1 MRLCGVSVRPNQ
13 AKLNGDH
20 QVLNQRIAVTLALVA
35 SPVLITSCS
44 SGGLSEEGRA
54 FVVDAC
60 SDLYL
65 KDWNETSIDDMA
77 SYKNDFNEL
86 RNRSASLGAETS
98 EVMSRLADEAAKLT
112 ELRNEWIVAMPTFAL
127 DDLDEVER
135 VTNEFREGQTA
146 VGQSINEIC
155 APFFE

>member
-1 MRLCGVSVRPNQ
+1 LIRPNDSIW
-13 AKLNGDH
+13 KGNH
-20 QVLNQRIAVTLALVA
+20 HVFSQRIAVALSLVA
-35 SPVLITSCS
+35 SPVLISSCS

-60 SDLYL
+60 SELYL

-86 RNRSASLGAETS
+86 RNRAASLDAETG

-135 VTNEFREGQTA
+135 VTNDFREGQA
-146 VGQSINEIC
+146 EVGQSINEIC